1 MPRRGAGAGARA
13 PAARGDVARARSG
26 LRAPR
31 RLPRRAR
38 GRGVGRA
45 ALPGGLLRVLPRR
58 AGDPRDRGIRLARAL
73 PASERAW
80 VQAAITQARAFQG
93 LLQAR
98 LQGAG
103 VASSKGQAYR
113 EAQLE
118 WRARGE
124 RCPLLDDDERCAAY
138 DARPLACRVHA
149 SAEDPARCEP
159 SHPGFATLRRPP
171 LWRSP
176 QERGFEQ
183 RLALLGQRLGL
194 PGAPNL
200 QWSLALLHDHALVGG
215 A

>member
-1 MPRRGAGAGARA
+1 MTLVELDAADAPLLEALARLSHAAAATHAPRWLPTLDDAREEVA
-13 PAARGDVARARSG
+13 DATRPGRVAR
-26 LRAPR
+26 
-31 RLPRRAR
+31 
-38 GRGVGRA
+38 V
-45 ALPGGLLRVLPRR
+45 LL
-58 AGDPRDRGIRLARAL
+58 
-73 PASERAW
+73 
-80 VQAAITQARAFQG
+80 
-93 LLQAR
+93 
-98 LQGAG
+98 GA
-103 VASSKGQAYR
+103 
-113 EAQLE
+113 
-118 WRARGE
+118 
-124 RCPLLDDDERCAAY
+124 